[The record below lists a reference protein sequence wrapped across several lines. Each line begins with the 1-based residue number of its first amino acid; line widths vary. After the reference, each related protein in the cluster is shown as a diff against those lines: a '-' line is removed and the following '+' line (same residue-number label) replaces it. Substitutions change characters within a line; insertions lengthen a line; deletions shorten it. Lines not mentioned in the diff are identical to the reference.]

1 MNKSSETCRILFKHT
16 NVCIMGYPG
25 DRREK
30 AERIFKK
37 IMVKNFPNLIKDLYL
52 HILEAQYNSDWIN
65 SKRFT
70 A

>member
-1 MNKSSETCRILFKHT
+1 
-16 NVCIMGYPG
+16 MGYPG